1 MATKNTPPAPATEP
15 ATITAYKG
23 FDASLRCRDFQYE
36 VGQTYEHKGDVV
48 ACRSGYHACEHPLN
62 VFAYYPP
69 AISRYAEVTL
79 AGAMA
84 REEDGDTKIAAAKI
98 TINVEVSIGELVM
111 RAWDYVRSRA
121 KVEEGGHAT
130 GDLGAASATGYQG
143 AASATGDQ
151 GAAMSAGYEGRVMG
165 ADGNALF
172 LIERDDRLNIVAV
185 WAGIAGRDGVKADTW
200 YMLRGGQPVEVA

>member
-1 MATKNTPPAPATEP
+1 MAPKKTPPAPASEP

-23 FDASLRCRDFQYE
+23 FDANFRCRDFQYE

-98 TINVEVSIGELVM
+98 TINVEVSIGELIK
-111 RAWDYVRSRA
+111 RAWDFVWSRV
-121 KVEEGGHAT
+121 KIEEGGHAT
-130 GDLGAASATGYQG
+130 GGQG
-143 AASATGDQ
+143 AASATGTR

-165 ADGNALF
+165 ANGNALF

-200 YMLRGGQPVEVA
+200 YMLSGGQPVEVA